1 MCARGRVGSRRVVF
15 DEEAKRGLPEEMAF
29 ELKEV
34 GGHYIA
40 IWGAVFQ
47 DRVPILEGQ
56 LESLCGWIDP
66 MVLESVSGRYALWS
80 FWQASVGRLWHR
92 TLDFWRK
99 ALQITTLLLRN
110 SSWSATGPY

>member
-56 LESLCGWIDP
+56 LESLCGWIPVRGGVMGPVVED
-66 MVLESVSGRYALWS
+66 VIGHCRASCCSLSKVESIGRFLVKGSGNRW
-80 FWQASVGRLWHR
+80 
-92 TLDFWRK
+92 
-99 ALQITTLLLRN
+99 
-110 SSWSATGPY
+110 